1 MLKKLVIRNIAL
13 MDFAEI
19 DFSQG
24 LNVLSGETGAGKS
37 VIIDSL
43 NFVLGAKADKA
54 MIRYGQ
60 EFCSVEAV
68 FTINRIGSLKEV
80 LDSFEIEDDEL
91 IIFRKFNMD
100 GRGDIKINGSSF
112 SVSMLKKITQYLVD
126 VHGQSDHF
134 YLLKESNQLD
144 LIDRYAHEEID
155 GIKEKLAL
163 TYNRF
168 KKIRK
173 ETELLGG
180 DESARAI
187 KLDILNYQIG
197 EIERAELEDGEEEVL
212 CQTKEKLENAEKI
225 LSSAGVARDC
235 IGGEGGISEI
245 MLTACHHLSSLSRY
259 GAPYDALS
267 EQMESLRC
275 ELDDVER
282 SLSAELDGAEFDN
295 EELERVESRLET
307 IKQLRKK
314 YGSDYA
320 EIMRFYEN
328 ALSERDRLV
337 RFEEQSECLNKEE
350 NACKKELYEGYVA
363 LHNARTIA
371 AAAFSESVTAQLR
384 TLGMNSACFV
394 IRMEELPHFSE
405 VDRFVGENG
414 LDCMEFLF
422 SANKGEPVK
431 PLSKII
437 SGGEISRFM
446 LALKS
451 QTAKLQSIST
461 FVFDEIDA
469 GISGVIAKVV
479 AEKFAEIALHTQII
493 AITHLPQIAAMS
505 DQSFLIVKQEE
516 ADKTVSTIKELDRKG
531 KIAEVNRLAGGS
543 PKSEI
548 AIRHAEALVAEAEEY
563 KNNR

>member
-68 FTINRIGSLKEV
+68 FEVNRIGALKEV

-91 IIFRKFNMD
+91 IISRKFNMD
-100 GRGDIKINGSSF
+100 GRGDIKVNGSPF

-144 LIDRYAHEEID
+144 LIDRYAQAEIG
-155 GIKEKLAL
+155 GIKEQLSDAYGRYKA
-163 TYNRF
+163 
-168 KKIRK
+168 IRR
-173 ETELLGG
+173 ELESLGG
-180 DESARAI
+180 DENARAI

-197 EIERAELEDGEEEVL
+197 EIERAELEEGEEEAL
-212 CQTKEKLENAEKI
+212 RQAKEKLENAEKI

-245 MLTACHHLSSLSRY
+245 MMTACHHLSALSRY

-267 EQMESLRC
+267 DRMEALRC

-282 SLSAELDGAEFDN
+282 CLSAELDGAEFDDG
-295 EELERVESRLET
+295 ELERVESRLET

-314 YGSDYA
+314 YGSDYT

-328 ALSERDRLV
+328 AVSERDRLV
-337 RFEEQSECLNKEE
+337 RFEEQSERLYKEE
-350 NACKKELYEGYVA
+350 TACKKDLYEGYVA
-363 LHNARTIA
+363 LHNARA
-371 AAAFSESVTAQLR
+371 AAASAFSESVTEQLR
-384 TLGMNSACFV
+384 TLGMSSARFV
-394 IRMEELPHFSE
+394 IQIEELPSFSE
-405 VDRFVGENG
+405 IDRFVGENG
-414 LDCMEFLF
+414 LDRLEFLF

-451 QTAKLQSIST
+451 QTAKLQPIST

-469 GISGVIAKVV
+469 GISGIIAKVV
-479 AEKFAEIALHTQII
+479 AEKFAEIARRTQIV
-493 AITHLPQIAAMS
+493 AITHLPQIAAMA
-505 DQSFLIVKQEE
+505 DCSFLIFKREE
-516 ADKTVSTIKELDRKG
+516 GDKTISTVKALDRAG
-531 KIAEVNRLAGGS
+531 KVAEVNRLAGGD
-543 PKSEI
+543 PENEI
-548 AIRHAEALVAEAEEY
+548 ALRHAESLVSGAEAY
-563 KNNR
+563 KANG